1 MNFLNELS
9 EGLVIAWDAI
19 RSNKM
24 RSVLTTLGIV
34 IGIMT
39 VTLMGTAIAGFRAS
53 FLNVISNFGTDVYH
67 VQRFNWFFSSE
78 QEWLNARKRERITH
92 GQVNDLESELTL
104 SEAVAPVAQ
113 MGLSVTYDGRKS
125 SGVQVLGTTEQYL
138 KTSGSLIADG
148 RFFSR
153 AESDGGRPVCVIGAN
168 VSSNLFLINRPIGE
182 TMRVGDKPFSV
193 VGVLEKQGGLFG
205 DMGADNIVII
215 PLEQWRYQFWSNPDL
230 SVQVKVGDLKRMES
244 AKEELRGAFRR
255 IRGVRP
261 GEPDDFAINQ
271 QDQFLDAFNRVLAVI
286 GSAGLFITGLS
297 LFVGGIGI
305 MNIMLVS
312 VAERTREIGIRK
324 AIGAKRR
331 AILAQFLIEAAV
343 ICLIGG
349 LIGLGIAFP
358 ISLALKSK
366 LGGSMPLSV
375 VALAILVSLATGLIS
390 GFIPAWRAAKMD
402 PVDALRS
409 E

>member
-1 MNFLNELS
+1 MTFFTELV

-19 RSNKM
+19 RANKL

-53 FLNVISNFGTDVYH
+53 FLTAIASFGTDVFH
-67 VQRFNWFFSSE
+67 VQRFSWFFSSE
-78 QEWLNARKRERITH
+78 QEWLNARKRERISYD
-92 GQVNDLESELTL
+92 QIRDLEQEITL

-113 MGLSVTYDGRKS
+113 MGNSVTYRDKKS
-125 SGVQVLGTTEQYL
+125 SGVQVFGTNEQYL
-138 KTSGSLIADG
+138 QTSGSIIAGG
-148 RFFSR
+148 RFFNRS
-153 AESDGGRPVCVIGAN
+153 ESDCGRPVCVIGSN
-168 VSSNLFLINRPIGE
+168 VSSNLFQTLSPLGE
-182 TMRVGDKPFSV
+182 TMRIGEKPFSV

-205 DMGADNIVII
+205 EMGADNSVII
-215 PLEQWRYQFWSNPDL
+215 PLEQWRYQFWSRPDL
-230 SVQVKVGDLKRMES
+230 TVQVKVGALDRMDE
-244 AKEELRGAFRR
+244 AKEELRSIFRR

-271 QDQFLDAFNRVLAVI
+271 QDQFLDAFNQVLAVI
-286 GSAGLFITGLS
+286 GTAGLFITGLS

-312 VAERTREIGIRK
+312 VTERTREIGIRK

-343 ICLIGG
+343 ICMIGG
-349 LIGLGIAFP
+349 LIGLAIAFP
-358 ISLALKSK
+358 ISLALKNK
-366 LGGSMPLSV
+366 LGGAMPFS
-375 VALAILVSLATGLIS
+375 VALLAIGVSLITGLIS
-390 GFIPAWRAAKMD
+390 GFLPAWRAARMD
-402 PVDALRS
+402 PVEALRS